1 MVLKGPLLLVSS
13 IFPASSVPW
22 DLTPSIT
29 RGRKLLVSSPACS
42 LLLLAGPLVIVL
54 HPEGSAPGMST
65 PAFDPQSRKYYL
77 KEDSSDH
84 LTSGSGMEA
93 QQPPSHGYVNEAT
106 ALSPVSH
113 ASLSRRLR
121 RRLTREV
128 ELLYTQHLHELVY
141 VYMCE
146 CMQPHM

>member
-1 MVLKGPLLLVSS
+1 
-13 IFPASSVPW
+13 
-22 DLTPSIT
+22 
-29 RGRKLLVSSPACS
+29 
-42 LLLLAGPLVIVL
+42 
-54 HPEGSAPGMST
+54 MST

-77 KEDSSDH
+77 KEDSSDY

-93 QQPPSHGYVNEAT
+93 QQPPSHGYVNE